1 MLPATREFLN
11 IILEQESG
19 KKSQKGKG
27 NKKEPNKPEAGKD
40 DKGNKPSEDDTSSIQ
55 VLDAEVSNKLSL

>member
-19 KKSQKGKG
+19 NKAQKGKG
-27 NKKEPNKPEAGKD
+27 NKKKAK
-40 DKGNKPSEDDTSSIQ
+40 
-55 VLDAEVSNKLSL
+55 